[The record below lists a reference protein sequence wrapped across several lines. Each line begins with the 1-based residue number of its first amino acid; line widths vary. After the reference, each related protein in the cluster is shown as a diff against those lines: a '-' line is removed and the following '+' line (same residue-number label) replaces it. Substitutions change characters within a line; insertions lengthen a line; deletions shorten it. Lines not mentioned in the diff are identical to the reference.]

1 MAFNAN
7 PKKALMPRPKRL
19 NRKLQELPPNKDK
32 LPRLPDVRVN
42 WNVPLLKPVPMLN
55 VLSKLHLLEMSTLPT
70 R

>member
-1 MAFNAN
+1 
-7 PKKALMPRPKRL
+7 MPRPKRL
-19 NRKLQELPPNKDK
+19 NRKPQELPPNKDK
-32 LPRLPDVRVN
+32 LPRLPDVQVN